1 MKLAILHRRGFLSA
15 MALAAG
21 ACGLPGTGRA
31 QQDYP
36 TRTIQLVCPFSPG
49 GSADTVAR
57 IVAEQLSQRMGQ
69 TVVVYNR
76 PGAGGNIGA
85 GYVKSAKPDGYTLLL
100 AYDGTIVIN
109 PNIYANL
116 PFDPLKDFIP
126 VGKIGDVPLLVIAN
140 PDVPA
145 KTLAELVVLSKTLP
159 NGLDYGT
166 PGIGSTQQLMF
177 ELIKLHTGANFT
189 NVPYG
194 GAAPAIVDVLGGR
207 IPLVGAAL
215 TDSVAYIKA
224 GKLRALAISSSS
236 RSHYLPDVPTL
247 AESGIRDV
255 AVSTWHGLMAPAN
268 TPRPIVQKLN
278 TQLNLAL
285 NDPAV
290 REHLDAIGSIAAP
303 GTPDEFGEEIK
314 SELVANA
321 KLIKAANIPQVQ

>member
-1 MKLAILHRRGFLSA
+1 MKPVILNRRGVLW
-15 MALAAG
+15 ALAAG
-21 ACGLPGTGRA
+21 VCGVPVTGRA

-36 TRTIQLVCPFSPG
+36 VRPIQLVCPFSPG

-57 IVAEQLSQRMGQ
+57 IIAEQLSQRMGQ

-85 GYVKSAKPDGYTLLL
+85 EYVKSAKPDGYTLLL

-109 PNIYANL
+109 PGVYANL
-116 PFDPLKDFIP
+116 GFDPLKDFVPI
-126 VGKIGDVPLLVIAN
+126 GKIGDVPLLVIAN
-140 PDVPA
+140 SDVPA
-145 KTLAELVVLSKTLP
+145 KTLAELVALSKTLP

-215 TDSVAYIKA
+215 TDSIAYIKA
-224 GKLRALAISSSS
+224 GKLRALAISSAA

-247 AESGIRDV
+247 AESGIKDV

-268 TPRPIVQKLN
+268 TPQPIVQKLN
-278 TQLNLAL
+278 SVLNSAL

-290 REHLDAIGSIAAP
+290 REHLDTIGSIA
-303 GTPDEFGEEIK
+303 TPDTPEQFGEEIK
-314 SELVANA
+314 AELAADA
-321 KLIKAANIPQVQ
+321 KLIKAANIPQIQ